1 MATRKKS
8 KGKKATKKSAKKS
21 AKRARKKK
29 SGKKKAAKKVKKK
42 ATKKSAKKV
51 TKKVAKKVAKK
62 AAKKAAKKVT
72 KKSAQGLKVGDVA
85 SIVRDNARKQPNA
98 VSLVLGDRTLTW
110 SQLLSRSA
118 QVAQGLR
125 RAGVKPQDRVAFLD
139 KNGIEHFE
147 VFYGCALLNAVS
159 LDVNWRL
166 AAPEV
171 TYIVNDS
178 EAEVL
183 IVGQEFVAILD
194 AIVNDLANVK
204 TIIVIGGTQV
214 ITIMSVGLVRSQQ
227 SIQ

>member
-1 MATRKKS
+1 MASRKKS

-21 AKRARKKK
+21 AKKAGKKK
-29 SGKKKAAKKVKKK
+29 SGKKKTAKKSGKKSGKKK
-42 ATKKSAKKV
+42 TAK
-51 TKKVAKKVAKK
+51 KKVAKKVAKK
-62 AAKKAAKKVT
+62 SAKKKAAKK
-72 KKSAQGLKVGDVA
+72 SAPGLKVGDVA

-159 LDVNWRL
+159 VDVNWR
-166 AAPEV
+166 
-171 TYIVNDS
+171 
-178 EAEVL
+178 
-183 IVGQEFVAILD
+183 
-194 AIVNDLANVK
+194 
-204 TIIVIGGTQV
+204 
-214 ITIMSVGLVRSQQ
+214 
-227 SIQ
+227 